1 MKTLL
6 AIALVAPL
14 LLVALWMPTS
24 GQSAEPAL
32 SGAALEYKDGETLC
46 EGYLASPKDE
56 TKRAGVLIVHDW
68 MGPRQFDKDKADAL
82 AKLGYVA
89 LSVDM
94 YGKGVRPKNVEEA
107 RTNAMKF
114 YGDPKAAVARIRAAY
129 DTLKA
134 HKNVDA
140 KRIACMGFCFGG
152 SITLALARDGA
163 ELAAAVSFHGGLK
176 NIQGKSDI
184 KCPVL
189 ILHGADD
196 PFVAAE
202 DVDALKEEF
211 RTGKVD
217 WQFVEFGNSVHSF
230 TNPDAGTDNSKGAA
244 FNEKAN
250 ARSWEMMKDFLA
262 ATLK

>member
-14 LLVALWMPTS
+14 LLVVLWMPTS
-24 GQSAEPAL
+24 GQSAEPAT
-32 SGAALEYKDGETLC
+32 SGAVLEYKDGETVC
-46 EGYLASPKDE
+46 EGYLASPKDDA
-56 TKRAGVLIVHDW
+56 KRAGVLIVHDW

-94 YGKGVRPKNVEEA
+94 YGKGVRPKNVDEA
-107 RTNAMKF
+107 RQNAMKF

-134 HKNVDA
+134 QKNVDA

-176 NIQGKSDI
+176 NIQGKSEI

-196 PFVAAE
+196 PFVAPE
-202 DVDALKEEF
+202 DVAATKEEF

-230 TNPDAGTDNSKGAA
+230 TNPDAGSDNSKGAA

-250 ARSWEMMKDFLA
+250 ARSWEMMKDFFA
-262 ATLK
+262 ETLK

>member
-1 MKTLL
+1 MKTLF
-6 AIALVAPL
+6 AAMLVTAML
-14 LLVALWMPTS
+14 LMPWMQTS
-24 GQSAEPAL
+24 GQESEPATT
-32 SGAALEYKDGETLC
+32 GAALEYKDGETVC
-46 EGYLASPKDE
+46 EGYLASPKGE
-56 TKRAGVLIVHDW
+56 SKRAGVLVIHDW

-94 YGKGVRPKNVEEA
+94 YGKGVRPKNAAEA
-107 RTNAMKF
+107 RENAMKF

-134 HKNVDA
+134 QKNVDP

-176 NIQGKSDI
+176 NIQGKSEI
-184 KCPVL
+184 KCPVM

-196 PFVAAE
+196 PNVPQE
-202 DVDALKEEF
+202 DIDALKEEF

-217 WQFVEFGNSVHSF
+217 WQFVDFGNAVHSF

-250 ARSWEMMKDFLA
+250 ARSWEMMKDFFA

>member
-1 MKTLL
+1 MKTILAAALL
-6 AIALVAPL
+6 TPFL
-14 LLVALWMPTS
+14 LLVLWMPTS
-24 GQSAEPAL
+24 GQTAELAISP
-32 SGAALEYKDGETLC
+32 STIEYKDGETIC
-46 EGYLASPKDE
+46 EGYLVTPIDDV
-56 TKRAGVLIVHDW
+56 KRPGVLVIHDW
-68 MGPRQFDKDKADAL
+68 MGPRQFDKDKAEAL

-94 YGKGVRPKNVEEA
+94 YGKGVRPKNSAEA
-107 RTNAMKF
+107 RENAMKF

-134 HKNVDA
+134 QKNVDP

-176 NIQGKSDI
+176 NIQGKSEI
-184 KCPVL
+184 KCPVM

-196 PFVAAE
+196 PNVPLE
-202 DVDALKEEF
+202 DIDALKEEF

-217 WQFVEFGNSVHSF
+217 WQFVDFGNAVHSF

-250 ARSWEMMKDFLA
+250 ARSWEMMKDFFA

>member
-14 LLVALWMPTS
+14 LLVVLWMPTS
-24 GQSAEPAL
+24 GQSAEPAT
-32 SGAALEYKDGETLC
+32 SGAVLEYKDGETVC
-46 EGYLASPKDE
+46 EGYLASPKDDA
-56 TKRAGVLIVHDW
+56 KRAGVLIVHDW

-94 YGKGVRPKNVEEA
+94 YGKGVRPKNVDEA
-107 RTNAMKF
+107 RQNAMKF

-134 HKNVDA
+134 QKNVDA

-163 ELAAAVSFHGGLK
+163 ELAAAVSCHGGLK
-176 NIQGKSDI
+176 NIQGKSEI

-196 PFVAAE
+196 PFVAPE
-202 DVDALKEEF
+202 DVAATKEEF

-230 TNPDAGTDNSKGAA
+230 TNPDAGSDNSKGAA

-250 ARSWEMMKDFLA
+250 ARSWEMMKDFFVA
-262 ATLK
+262 ALK